1 MGAVAVTTVNSGH
14 DGNSGQPP
22 QGDDANKNGGA
33 ATSPSSTTPPPSGKA
48 ADELRF
54 PVRCW
59 ACEKNVKHRLWQC
72 PENKPANTQR
82 ILENFRKSWGKTY
95 SHPPANTLQVPA
107 SPDDLNALR
116 NRGTKREP
124 KQGN

>member
-1 MGAVAVTTVNSGH
+1 MNSGSQCTA
-14 DGNSGQPP
+14 GPARS
-22 QGDDANKNGGA
+22 
-33 ATSPSSTTPPPSGKA
+33 
-48 ADELRF
+48 
-54 PVRCW
+54 
-59 ACEKNVKHRLWQC
+59 KHRLWQC

-82 ILENFRKSWGKTY
+82 ILENFRKWWDKRAP
-95 SHPPANTLQVPA
+95 SHLPANTLQVPA